1 MSVAYFHCHE
11 YSINKSIRESR
22 NRFFS
27 NSGIQVSRQ
36 GSTDARGEEPV
47 NDCKKL
53 LQSTKLLQNT
63 SK

>member
-22 NRFFS
+22 NRFYS

-47 NDCKKL
+47 NDCKK
-53 LQSTKLLQNT
+53 
-63 SK
+63 